1 MRRRFLAKYIA
12 ALFIVTVL
20 IAIPHAAHGAA
31 TIVILNNDG
40 ASTGFNDPT
49 PVTPVGNNT
58 GTTLGQQRLNVFQF
72 AANIWGATL
81 NSSVPITIRAS
92 WAPFGCPANGVT
104 LGATSVV
111 SIFRDFPNAPVAGT
125 WYSAALANALSGVDL
140 NPASP
145 EISTQFNVSL
155 GTAGCLNGPLFYL
168 GLDNAHGVDVDLVT
182 VLLHEFTHGFGFAT
196 FTNAQS
202 GAQNAG
208 FPTIFD
214 NFLIDDTSAKG
225 WNQMT
230 NAERAASAINNG
242 NLAWN
247 GPFVTGIVPNVL
259 GTPRVRVN
267 SPGAIAG
274 NYQVGTADFGPSL
287 SPSGVTANV
296 AQAFDLADVA
306 GPSTTDG
313 CSALTNAAAV
323 AGRIALVDRGSCNF
337 DIKTKNVQDAGAV
350 GLIVANNVATAL
362 INMAGPDAAIVPLI
376 TIPSVIISQADG
388 ITVKGQLGG
397 GVNATLLVDMSIAQG
412 ADAQGRALMFAPTTF
427 SGGSSVSHWDT
438 TEFPNQ
444 LMEPG
449 ISGDLT
455 HSVAQPLDLTL
466 AQLRDIGWS
475 ANPIGDVPFYVRQH
489 YLDFLN
495 RQPDASGLG
504 FWTNDIFN
512 CGIDLS
518 CAEVHRINV
527 SGAFFLSIEF
537 QQTGYLVE
545 RIYKTSYADANATST
560 ASGSAQTIKVP
571 IVRFNEFLPDTQTI
585 GQGVQVGIGNWQA
598 QLETNKQ
605 NFTAAFVQ
613 RSRFTSAYPL
623 TLSPAA
629 FVATLNTN
637 AGSPLSP
644 AELTQLTNEHTTGAK
659 NRAQVLRQIA
669 EHPNLN
675 AAEFNRAFVLMQYFG
690 YLRRNPNDTPDSDYT
705 GYDFWL
711 TKLNQFN
718 GNFQNAEMVKAFIN
732 SVEYR
737 QRFGS

>member
-1 MRRRFLAKYIA
+1 
-12 ALFIVTVL
+12 
-20 IAIPHAAHGAA
+20 
-31 TIVILNNDG
+31 
-40 ASTGFNDPT
+40 
-49 PVTPVGNNT
+49 
-58 GTTLGQQRLNVFQF
+58 
-72 AANIWGATL
+72 
-81 NSSVPITIRAS
+81 
-92 WAPFGCPANGVT
+92 
-104 LGATSVV
+104 
-111 SIFRDFPNAPVAGT
+111 
-125 WYSAALANALSGVDL
+125 
-140 NPASP
+140 
-145 EISTQFNVSL
+145 
-155 GTAGCLNGPLFYL
+155 
-168 GLDNAHGVDVDLVT
+168 
-182 VLLHEFTHGFGFAT
+182 
-196 FTNAQS
+196 
-202 GAQNAG
+202 
-208 FPTIFD
+208 
-214 NFLIDDTSAKG
+214 
-225 WNQMT
+225 
-230 NAERAASAINNG
+230 
-242 NLAWN
+242 
-247 GPFVTGIVPNVL
+247 VPNVL